1 MVWRS
6 WLLVLFSG
14 AAIGQSEQS
23 EQVFRFA
30 QAETPLARQEINP
43 RHALYRRDTGQQ
55 RGYGGRYEDRPG
67 YGGAT
72 RAGTVVVHGT
82 GPGAGVSRF
91 KPWRTRSVRR
101 GMERVV
107 YTEMARALTLRG
119 TAVQMAAEQLIQAAD
134 K

>member
-43 RHALYRRDTGQQ
+43 R
-55 RGYGGRYEDRPG
+55 
-67 YGGAT
+67 
-72 RAGTVVVHGT
+72 RAGTVAVHGT
-82 GPGAGVSRF
+82 GPGAGGSRF